1 MGIGEKIS
9 QVFGKMKMPSRWVD
23 GMLSADEETEVLD
36 LKDGADNIR
45 DLAFYDERADVLHL
59 LSPEAYH
66 FVLPMIMRAYVS
78 AVASNDV
85 EKSSLLSVDSIVDW
99 LGQPVRPELFS
110 DRFVRVW
117 GRISMMELCVVEDWL
132 RYIITHKY
140 NDEYGVRR
148 ALMMLQ
154 YLKSMKSC

>member
-85 EKSSLLSVDSIVDW
+85 EKSSLLSVDSIVC
-99 LGQPVRPELFS
+99 PVL
-110 DRFVRVW
+110 
-117 GRISMMELCVVEDWL
+117 
-132 RYIITHKY
+132 
-140 NDEYGVRR
+140 
-148 ALMMLQ
+148 
-154 YLKSMKSC
+154 